1 MKNETPGKAADVF
14 MMLAEEADSM
24 MKTTSESARKE
35 ASEETEKFLLEYEQ
49 RARQIIL
56 KTRENAR
63 LQASEI
69 AERFKEALM
78 LRIEE
83 TSALAMSQIMASVG
97 TKTEEMV
104 QRLQQAAQSE
114 VRQALAG
121 AFAGNQTPGQTVK
134 QVPAQ
139 TVESTVK
146 KSEPIEINI
155 EPNSAENMESFETW
169 LTQ

>member
-14 MMLAEEADSM
+14 MMLAEEADIM

-35 ASEETEKFLLEYEQ
+35 ASDETEKFLLEYEQ
-49 RARQIIL
+49 RARKIIL

-121 AFAGNQTPGQTVK
+121 AFAGNQVVKESVKPEPTPVAEI
-134 QVPAQ
+134 V
-139 TVESTVK
+139 SK
-146 KSEPIEINI
+146 KSQSLEINI
-155 EPNSAENMESFETW
+155 EPNNMESFETW